1 MTNLSAAVGT
11 PSRSADTFDATA
23 YLEGSSAVLA
33 GMANVIM
40 QLGHPAVGYGV
51 YESKVDSG
59 NAMKHPFK
67 RARTT
72 STFLAVALLGTEQDQ
87 RAMRTAIDSVHR
99 HVRSGPQSPVKYN
112 AFSPDLQLWVGACL
126 AKGTFDIIE
135 ALHGLPDDATMERLL
150 QHFGAFATS
159 LQVRPEQWPASMAA
173 FDAYWQEGLS
183 RVQIDDTIRVHL
195 LTLLN
200 LGNMPAPLAV
210 PLRRPVRWVNIGF
223 LPESFRQ
230 QMRLSWTPRDERRFR
245 RLMRALGAVTRRSP
259 RALRLFPL
267 NLYLWDLR
275 RRVRTGKAIV

>member
-1 MTNLSAAVGT
+1 MAQLPATVDSTAHGADAFD
-11 PSRSADTFDATA
+11 PSD
-23 YLEGSSAVLA
+23 YLEGISAVFA

-59 NAMKHPFK
+59 NAMKRPFK

-72 STFLAVALLGTEQDQ
+72 GTFLAVALLGDQ
-87 RAMRTAIDSVHR
+87 RDQRDMRKAIDSVHR
-99 HVRSGPQSPVKYN
+99 HVRSGPQSPVRYN

-135 ALHGLPDDATMERLL
+135 ALHGLPDEETMELLL

-159 LQVRPEQWPASMAA
+159 LQVRPEQWPSSMAA
-173 FDAYWQEGLS
+173 FDAYWQEGL
-183 RVQIDDTIRVHL
+183 RRIEIDDTIREHL
-195 LTLLN
+195 LILLN

-210 PLRRPVRWVNIGF
+210 PLRGIVRWINTGF
-223 LPESFRQ
+223 LPDSFRR
-230 QMRLSWTPRDERRFR
+230 QMRLGWTARDERRFR
-245 RLMRALGAVTRRSP
+245 RLMRAYGAFSRRLP
-259 RALRLFPL
+259 KVLRLFPL

-275 RRVRTGKAIV
+275 RRVRTGKPIV